1 MTLYFTPVHDDTLFY
16 REQQAECA
24 MISERAM
31 RVGQDIA
38 GELGLI
44 MDLEGNI
51 TTLTSSLI

>member
-1 MTLYFTPVHDDTLFY
+1 MTYYFTLY

-24 MISERAM
+24 MISDRAM

-38 GELGLI
+38 GELGLT

-51 TTLTSSLI
+51 ATLTSS

>member
-1 MTLYFTPVHDDTLFY
+1 MTYYFTLY

-24 MISERAM
+24 MISDRAM

-38 GELGLI
+38 GELGLT

-51 TTLTSSLI
+51 ATLTSSLIKE